1 MKKRRNV
8 LVTGSSSGIGLRIT
22 KAFAKKNYR
31 VIACSRRKDLM
42 EKELS
47 EFKNIHIFSLDLSNP
62 QNIEKFIS
70 PIIKDFGSIDILVNN
85 AAVLHSGKIENI
97 SVDDFTT
104 SFLTNVVSI
113 FALTKFVL
121 PKMKKNNFGRII
133 NISSGG
139 AINCSPEFSPYSSS
153 KAAIN
158 AFTKSVANE
167 IEGTNVKINS
177 MSPGPCKTKMFPDNP
192 LDPDAGIPTALMLA
206 SENEKLSNGK
216 FFWMEKEV
224 EVFADVS
231 NIDWSDPNSI

>member
-8 LVTGSSSGIGLRIT
+8 LITGSSSGIGLRIT

-97 SVDDFTT
+97 SVDDFTI